1 MAEIPAMA
9 RALGRVPSGLFILTT
24 GVESSLTSSLVSLV
38 QQVGF
43 EPPAISVAL
52 ARGRRVETTLR
63 DHGFFCLAV
72 LAESSKSL
80 LAHFAR
86 GFASGEPP
94 FEGIETAISDVDVP
108 YPKAAHAHLACK
120 VIGEVAWSDHVLFC
134 GEVVG
139 GACNG
144 DELPLVHV
152 RKDGLNY

>member
-1 MAEIPAMA
+1 A
-9 RALGRVPSGLFILTT
+9 
-24 GVESSLTSSLVSLV
+24 
-38 QQVGF
+38 
-43 EPPAISVAL
+43 
-52 ARGRRVETTLR
+52 
-63 DHGFFCLAV
+63 
-72 LAESSKSL
+72 K
-80 LAHFAR
+80 

-94 FEGIETAISDVDVP
+94 FESIETAISDVGVP

-152 RKDGLNY
+152 RKDGLTY